1 MSHGMKHSDVVVDDN
16 MNPIFSGAP
25 EQTLE
30 WLESRPSLEGEVRVY
45 IGDTLRFV
53 TVAEYLQQFG

>member
-1 MSHGMKHSDVVVDDN
+1 

-30 WLESRPSLEGEVRVY
+30 WLESRPSLEGEVQVY